1 MSQSANT
8 IRKKPVSLKKAV
20 LRLLLYFVVL
30 DVCVITLYPY
40 FAMLCTALKN
50 RVEIFSGGTVLPV
63 VPLWSNFID
72 IWSRAPMAKYMLNS
86 IMIAGGSTIIAMLCG
101 IPAAY
106 ALARMKFKGQTAFLG
121 FVIVSQMFAPV
132 VLLIGIYQVMQRLG
146 LTDSILGLIFI
157 NAAFNQAF
165 TIWLLRGTFMGISA
179 EMEQAATIDGC
190 NRVQSM
196 MKVLLPVAAP
206 GIVTTLIFIFINAWN
221 EYTVALC
228 LISTDTLKPLTVGI
242 NTFNGYNMIEWQYLF
257 AASIFAII
265 PVVIL
270 FMCIEKNLV
279 SGLASGGVKG

>member
-1 MSQSANT
+1 MGET
-8 IRKKPVSLKKAV
+8 TRKPVSLKKTI

-30 DVCVITLYPY
+30 DVCVIPLYPY

-50 RVEIFSGGTVLPV
+50 RVEIFSGNTILPV
-63 VPLWSNFID
+63 TALWSTFID

-86 IMIAGGSTIIAMLCG
+86 VLIAGGSTIIAMLCG

-132 VLLIGIYQVMQRLG
+132 VLLIGIYQVMQALH

-190 NRVQSM
+190 TRVQSM

-242 NTFNGYNMIEWQYLF
+242 NTFNGYNIIEWQYLF

-265 PVVIL
+265 PVIIL

>member
-1 MSQSANT
+1 MSQPAAAL
-8 IRKKPVSLKKAV
+8 KKPTSVKKV
-20 LRLLLYFVVL
+20 ILRVLLYFVVL
-30 DVCVITLYPY
+30 DVCIITLYPY
-40 FAMLCTALKN
+40 FAMLCTALKSRN
-50 RVEIFSGGTVLPV
+50 EIFGGNTILPITA
-63 VPLWSNFID
+63 LWSNFID

-86 IMIAGGSTIIAMLCG
+86 ILIAGGSTIIAMLCG

-121 FVIVSQMFAPV
+121 VIIVSQMFAPV
-132 VLLIGIYQVMQRLG
+132 VLLIGIYKVMLNMG

-165 TIWLLRGTFMGISA
+165 TVWLLRGTFMGISA

-190 NRVQSM
+190 TRVQSM

-242 NTFNGYNMIEWQYLF
+242 NTFNGYNIIEWQYLF

>member
-1 MSQSANT
+1 MSQPANAV
-8 IRKKPVSLKKAV
+8 KKPVSVKKTI

-30 DVCVITLYPY
+30 DVCIITLYPY

-50 RVEIFSGGTVLPV
+50 RVEIFSGNDILPV
-63 VPLWSNFID
+63 TALWSNFID

-86 IMIAGGSTIIAMLCG
+86 VLIAGGSTLIAMLCG

-146 LTDSILGLIFI
+146 LTDNILGLIFI

-190 NRVQSM
+190 TRVQSM

-228 LISTDTLKPLTVGI
+228 LISTDEFKPLTVGI

>member
-1 MSQSANT
+1 MSQPVNT
-8 IRKKPVSLKKAV
+8 VKKPVSIKKTI
-20 LRLLLYFVVL
+20 LRVLLYFVVL

-63 VPLWSNFID
+63 TALWSNFID

-86 IMIAGGSTIIAMLCG
+86 VLIAGGSTIIAMLCG

-146 LTDSILGLIFI
+146 LTDNILGLIFI

-190 NRVQSM
+190 TRVQSM

-228 LISTDTLKPLTVGI
+228 LISTDDYKPLTVGI